1 MLSLRLNSTMFRGCD
16 RADKLISYRNQA
28 HSLSHSLTCSLNQ
41 KQMDMILVSCMR
53 LATDTEV
60 HLACCPY
67 SPCKLW
73 ETYGFDF
80 HLEFVQSYCK
90 KEFLLLTLRGEGF
103 HIYIFI
109 QECYLLADGRIRKK
123 RFIDNL

>member
-16 RADKLISYRNQA
+16 RADKLIHYRNQA
-28 HSLSHSLTCSLNQ
+28 QSLSHPLTCSLNRR
-41 KQMDMILVSCMR
+41 QMDMMLVSCMR
-53 LATDTEV
+53 LATDTDV
-60 HLACCPY
+60 RLACYPC

-80 HLEFVQSYCK
+80 CLEFVQSYCK
-90 KEFLLLTLRGEGF
+90 RELLLLTLRGEGS

-109 QECYLLADGRIRKK
+109 QERYLLADGCIRKK
-123 RFIDNL
+123 